1 MSLRA
6 SDGKLGVRVGA
17 VTLVLLVLGVAYV
30 VLLRGKLFLGP
41 SVDVELYFAHVGSLK
56 EGAPVMVA
64 GRAVGKITAI
74 RLVPRDLAGDDH
86 LLADTGGA
94 VAILRIDARRR
105 GMVPINGEFFVS
117 SRGLLSER
125 YVEVGAPADGAP
137 PGRPVADGDQVR
149 GIDPPSMDRVLTNT
163 WNNLTVA
170 RAFLSEVQPEGE
182 AFFAALRELGATLD
196 AIEPGPDAYAA
207 LADRAAALAAEARTT
222 YLTLQAGGLDGD
234 RIAGL
239 LARSRQTVAQL
250 GTTAAMLR
258 GRLDLLQGDLD
269 RLRDRIDAAAPG
281 LRRKLDRA
289 LDAGRGALAKLEV
302 LSAKVDDLLGIIAR
316 GEGTIGRIQHDP
328 EFPEDA
334 KELGKILKRTPWRV
348 IGHPQDLEP

>member
-125 YVEVGAPADGAP
+125 YVEVVSELLANAMGKSW
-137 PGRPVADGDQVR
+137 PGNV
-149 GIDPPSMDRVLTNT
+149 
-163 WNNLTVA
+163 
-170 RAFLSEVQPEGE
+170 
-182 AFFAALRELGATLD
+182 RELRNFVKRALVMRQLEGGGSVPARLVATASEPPLAAQEGATL
-196 AIEPGPDAYAA
+196 P
-207 LADRAAALAAEARTT
+207 LADARARVMSAFEKKYVIDLLEKHGRVVTAAAETAGVDRS
-222 YLTLQAGGLDGD
+222 YLHRLMRKYGL
-234 RIAGL
+234 
-239 LARSRQTVAQL
+239 
-250 GTTAAMLR
+250 
-258 GRLDLLQGDLD
+258 
-269 RLRDRIDAAAPG
+269 
-281 LRRKLDRA
+281 
-289 LDAGRGALAKLEV
+289 
-302 LSAKVDDLLGIIAR
+302 
-316 GEGTIGRIQHDP
+316 
-328 EFPEDA
+328 
-334 KELGKILKRTPWRV
+334 
-348 IGHPQDLEP
+348 